1 MAVMNYAAHAADT
14 NKPFVH
20 TDILAARNALLK
32 YDLSEQAVLLVKMP
46 LSEAIAILHEVPL
59 RHVQTLLDLLDEMD
73 EEVCMRHLA
82 NGLGLICSE
91 AEPAGHYLK
100 NSVFSHVRE
109 RIGWIVGLALLGIVS
124 GLIISHYEDTL
135 SQLVLLAI
143 YMPVIAAAGG
153 NTGSQAATLVVRAL
167 AMEEIHC
174 RDWLK
179 VLWKEFRVAMVV
191 AAVLAT
197 VIVGRVLLFSDST
210 VLPVGMQ
217 LADIALAIGIAIA
230 LQVVLST
237 TVGGVLPM
245 IARACKLDPAV
256 LVSPVLASV
265 VDITGMVIYFTTVNS
280 VLGLA

>member
-14 NKPFVH
+14 NKPFAH

-32 YDLSEQAVLLVKMP
+32 YDLSEQAALLVKMP